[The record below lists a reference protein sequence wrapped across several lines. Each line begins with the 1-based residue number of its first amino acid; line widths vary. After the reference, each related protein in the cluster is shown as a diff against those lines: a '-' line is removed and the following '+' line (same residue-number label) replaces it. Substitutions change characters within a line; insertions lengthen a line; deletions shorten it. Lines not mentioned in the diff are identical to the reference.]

1 MTDFFELTSLFLT
14 HSYIYAL
21 AADWIAGTVEKVC
34 QFNPWPERDFVVV
47 VVGFRIVYTLI

>member
-1 MTDFFELTSLFLT
+1 MTDFLNSPHFFLHT
-14 HSYIYAL
+14 HINTAL

-34 QFNPWPERDFVVV
+34 QFNPWPERDFAVV